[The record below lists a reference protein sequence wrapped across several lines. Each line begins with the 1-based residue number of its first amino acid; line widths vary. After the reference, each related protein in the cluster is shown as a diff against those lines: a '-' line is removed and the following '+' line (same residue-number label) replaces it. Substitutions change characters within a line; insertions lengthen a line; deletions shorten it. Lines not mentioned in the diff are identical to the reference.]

1 MSDPKTSNPLTSSQ
15 EGSPAKISATPERV
29 PGLPV
34 IAPGSGGSSPESF
47 ARWDPGLCLWKTSQL
62 CLLEGS
68 ETYSEPWP
76 RSGTMQSGTAYLL
89 PLLVP
94 LTAGTA
100 SLSSPIGPNSEGL
113 WPTPVADGDR
123 STNYAQGGMS
133 LGYAVRMWPTPR
145 SCSAMAANFT
155 PDAIK
160 KASERF
166 PNLESVV
173 AQTDPVPGGGLN
185 PTWVEWLMGFPL
197 GWTDL
202 EDSETP

>member
-1 MSDPKTSNPLTSSQ
+1 MSEKPTSNPSTSSA
-15 EGSPAKISATPERV
+15 EGSRARISATLETV
-29 PGLPV
+29 QGSPV
-34 IAPGSGGSSPESF
+34 IAPDSGGSSPESF
-47 ARWDPGLCLWKTSQL
+47 ARWDPDTCSWKTSQL

-76 RSGTMQSGTAYLL
+76 RSGTMQSGTAYRL
-89 PLLVP
+89 PPLVP
-94 LTAGTA
+94 LTAVTG
-100 SLSSPIGPNSEGL
+100 SLSSHSGPNSEGL

-160 KASERF
+160 KAPERF

-185 PTWVEWLMGFPL
+185 PTWVEWLMGFPPD
-197 GWTDL
+197 WT
-202 EDSETP
+202 EV